1 MMASQPKISVL
12 VSLYKAEKYLEKF
25 IEEIQKQSMFPE
37 CEFVFVLNEASEL
50 EKYQVEKIR
59 KIFPDQFQ
67 VIFVESVE
75 SLGASWNRGWQAAN
89 APYVAMWNVDDRRN
103 PGSLLAQYETLEAQ
117 AEWQL
122 CYGDY
127 VRVKEYSREEG
138 ELRRTPE
145 FSEQQF
151 RRAFP
156 QGGAF
161 WLMRKT
167 ALEKIGFFDEQFQV
181 GPDMDLA
188 IRMAEAGYKMG
199 RVDQILGTFTDAEE
213 GLSTREGGQESA
225 IERTAIQLRY
235 GIFDKLRTEYV
246 SDAMSYRIDEVLSF
260 GEWHSLDLYLPDR
273 KRGLKRKWPL
283 WLLGTLRNGIRKI
296 LKALG
301 LLDLI
306 YSIQKR
312 FIGREI

>member
-1 MMASQPKISVL
+1 MMASQPKITVL
-12 VSLYKAEKYLEKF
+12 VSLYNAEKYLENF
-25 IEEIQKQSMFPE
+25 IEEIQRQLIFAD
-37 CEFVFVLNEASEL
+37 CEFVFVLNEASDKEKFQL
-50 EKYQVEKIR
+50 ERTKNT
-59 KIFPDQFQ
+59 FPDQIQ
-67 VIFVESVE
+67 TLFVESVE
-75 SLGASWNRGWQAAN
+75 SLGASWNRGWKAAR

-103 PGSLLAQYETLEAQ
+103 PGSLQAQYEALEAHP
-117 AEWQL
+117 EWQL

-127 VRVKEYSREEG
+127 VRVKEYGREKG

-145 FSEQQF
+145 FSTKQF

-161 WLMRKT
+161 WLMRKA

-188 IRMAEAGYKMG
+188 IRMAEGGYMMG
-199 RVDQILGTFTDAEE
+199 RVDQILGIFTDAEE
-213 GLSTREGGQESA
+213 GLSTREGGHDSA

-235 GIFDKLRTEYV
+235 GIFDKVRAEWI
-246 SDAMSYRIDEVLSF
+246 SQAKSYRIDETLSF
-260 GEWHSLDLYLPDR
+260 GEWQSLDKVLPDR
-273 KRGLKRKWPL
+273 KRQLLRKRPL
-283 WLLGTLRNGIRKI
+283 WLLGALRNIIRNI

-306 YSIQKR
+306 YAMQKR